1 MKLLLVS
8 PLPPPVGGVASW
20 TKNILEY
27 YSKNKSSWEVIHQN
41 TAIKYKKITDLSYMS
56 RLYSGIR
63 DTKESFFDYKKILD
77 TFHPDVI
84 HLTSSAS
91 LALFKD
97 ILLIKLARNRKIPVI
112 VHFRFGRIPELANK
126 KNWEWFFVC
135 RVVKKS
141 KTVIVIDEKSFTTL
155 KSFGFKNIVNI
166 PNPISIELEEKAK
179 QQLLTN
185 LKKCKGKVVFIG
197 HVLQK
202 KGVFELVDACKSL
215 YAVNELMIIGPY
227 EQKIKDELKTITG
240 KRENGKWL
248 RFMGSLNSSEILYQL
263 GNASLFVLP
272 SYTEGFPNVVIEAMA
287 MGCPVVATN
296 VGAIPEML
304 NIKSSE
310 PCGICINPKN
320 TKELSYAIDSLIKE
334 TEKAKIMGIN
344 GINRVLKSYT
354 ISSVSKLY
362 ETKWTDALNEIVEK
376 NQ

>member
-63 DTKESFFDYKKILD
+63 DTKKSFFDYKKILD

-141 KTVIVIDEKSFTTL
+141 KTVIVIDEKSFNTL

-202 KGVFELVDACKSL
+202 KGVFELVNACKSL

-227 EQKIKDELKTITG
+227 EQKIKDELKNITG
-240 KRENGKWL
+240 ERENGKWL
-248 RFMGSLNSSEILYQL
+248 RFMGSLNSGEILYQL

-334 TEKAKIMGIN
+334 TEKAKKMGIN

>member
-1 MKLLLVS
+1 
-8 PLPPPVGGVASW
+8 
-20 TKNILEY
+20 
-27 YSKNKSSWEVIHQN
+27 
-41 TAIKYKKITDLSYMS
+41 
-56 RLYSGIR
+56 
-63 DTKESFFDYKKILD
+63 
-77 TFHPDVI
+77 
-84 HLTSSAS
+84 